1 MSARFARAVNLIV
14 FVWVA
19 ALALAAEERGQA
31 PPHSQKNASTEAATQ
46 APGPAGLESPWDV
59 RNILAALVKDNEQLR
74 SLIVQLNP
82 QQWYDQKG
90 APTTYIPQWTT
101 AQRQVNDVVIASR
114 LLSQN
119 TESLSQALDT
129 YFRLE
134 ALETSARSLD
144 EGARKYA
151 DRASAD
157 KLGQLIARNFSNR
170 ERFRD
175 YLRDLASSKEQDFKI
190 ADAEAQRCRGMISK
204 EAPAGARTKRQR
216 D

>member
-1 MSARFARAVNLIV
+1 
-14 FVWVA
+14 
-19 ALALAAEERGQA
+19 
-31 PPHSQKNASTEAATQ
+31 
-46 APGPAGLESPWDV
+46 
-59 RNILAALVKDNEQLR
+59 
-74 SLIVQLNP
+74 
-82 QQWYDQKG
+82 
-90 APTTYIPQWTT
+90 
-101 AQRQVNDVVIASR
+101 VNDLVIASR

-151 DRASAD
+151 DRATAD
-157 KLGQLIARNFSNR
+157 KLDELIARNFSNR

-175 YLRDLASSKEQDFKI
+175 YLRDLALSKEQDFKI

-204 EAPAGARTKRQR
+204 GPPTGAGTARKRN
-216 D
+216 

>member
-1 MSARFARAVNLIV
+1 MNLAL
-14 FVWVA
+14 FVWTA
-19 ALALAAEERGQA
+19 ALVFAAQQPGQVPRNLQNA
-31 PPHSQKNASTEAATQ
+31 PAASSAHEL
-46 APGPAGLESPWDV
+46 PPAGIESPWDL
-59 RNILAALVKDNEQLR
+59 RNILAAVVKDNEQLK
-74 SLIVQLNP
+74 SLLADLNP

-90 APTTYIPQWTT
+90 APSTYIVQWTT
-101 AQRQVNDVVIASR
+101 AQRQANDVVIASR

-144 EGARKYA
+144 EGAHKYA
-151 DRASAD
+151 DRAVAD
-157 KLGQLIARNFSNR
+157 KLGELIARNFSNR

-204 EAPAGARTKRQR
+204 ETPTGARAKPRR
-216 D
+216 N